1 MTLSSVRFRR
11 GTAADLPA
19 VVAMLADDPLGAA
32 RERAATPLA
41 ACYVEAFAAM
51 ERQGGNELVIGELD
65 GTIVACLQLLV
76 LPGISMQGAT
86 RAQIEGVRVASAHR
100 GRRIGEALVHEAM
113 RRAVAAGCTVM
124 QLSSNIARTDARR
137 FYERLGFV
145 ASHVGMKCIL
155 ADVTQAIP
163 SPFPT
168 DR

>member
-32 RERAATPLA
+32 REQAGSPLA
-41 ACYVEAFAAM
+41 ACYTDAFAAM
-51 ERQGGNELVIGELD
+51 ERQGGNTLLVGEID
-65 GTIVACLQLLV
+65 GAMVACLQLLV

-86 RAQIEGVRVASAHR
+86 RAQIEGVRVASTHR
-100 GRRIGEALVHEAM
+100 GQRIGEALVREAM
-113 RRAVAAGCTVM
+113 HRAVEAGCTVM
-124 QLSSNIARTDARR
+124 QLSSNVARTDARR

-145 ASHVGMKCIL
+145 ASHIGMKCAL
-155 ADVTQAIP
+155 DTLTRAAP
-163 SPFPT
+163 SPSPT